1 MSKREH
7 DISVLN
13 DLIEVTLDSAHGY
26 TDAVHDVAN
35 PHFKTLFG
43 KRGVERKQ
51 IAATLQTE
59 VRRLLGGDPAQSGTV
74 LGKIHREFMNLKAAI
89 SGSDAGIVASVEAG
103 EDHIKKQYDKAL
115 QDPAISSP
123 VREIIQA
130 AYGSVV
136 DGHNEM
142 RDLKRLIQD

>member
-7 DISVLN
+7 DISILN

-26 TDAVHDVAN
+26 TDAVADVTN
-35 PHFKTLFG
+35 PHFKTMFG
-43 KRGVERKQ
+43 KRGIERKQ

-59 VRRLLGGDPAQSGTV
+59 VRRLLGGDPADTGTM
-74 LGKIHREFMNLKAAI
+74 LGKIHRGFMNLKAAI

-103 EDHIKKQYDKAL
+103 EDHLKRQYDEAL
-115 QDPAISSP
+115 QDPGISSP
-123 VREIIQA
+123 VRDIIQA

-136 DGHNEM
+136 EGHNEM
-142 RDLKRLIQD
+142 RDLKRLISD